1 MSNSF
6 TKVLHSILAKTAI
19 VATLLLLS
27 GCASKSYVVLLPN
40 DDGSTGKVVVTTSAG
55 TTQLEKKN
63 EGTLFTGPAGKPF
76 IVSEEKIAKDFGA
89 ALAASPKKPIT
100 FPLYFESGGARL
112 TSASQAEV
120 PKVLNEISNRPA
132 PDISIIGHTDTAGDA
147 DANYRL
153 GLTRARAV
161 AEIIGTARI
170 SADRVTIESHGE
182 RNPLIRTPGGTDEPR
197 NRRVEVTVR

>member
-1 MSNSF
+1 MSNFFKKGVHSF
-6 TKVLHSILAKTAI
+6 LAQAA
-19 VATLLLLS
+19 VAATLLILS

-40 DDGSTGKVVVTTSAG
+40 DDGTTGKVVVSTAAG
-55 TTQLEKKN
+55 TTQLENKN
-63 EGTLFTGPAGKPF
+63 EGALLTGTAGKPF
-76 IVSEEKIAKDFGA
+76 VVSEEKIAKDFGA

-100 FPLYFESGGARL
+100 FPLYFETGGTRL
-112 TSASQAEV
+112 TPASQADI
-120 PKVLNEISNRPA
+120 PKVLNEISSRPA

-153 GLTRARAV
+153 GLTRARTV
-161 AEIIGTARI
+161 AEIIGTTRI

-182 RNPLIRTPGGTDEPR
+182 RNPLIRTPNNTDEPR